1 MSDPKIKEISVSSK
15 RSIQVGSEYF
25 TFECSETID
34 VSEVPF
40 EMIGQV
46 KRDAYERCNL
56 EVDEQCVDA
65 KNI

>member
-1 MSDPKIKEISVSSK
+1 MLEPKIKEISVSSK

-34 VSEVPF
+34 VSQVPF

-46 KRDAYERCNL
+46 KREAYERCNA

-65 KNI
+65 KNL

>member
-34 VSEVPF
+34 VSQVPF
-40 EMIGQV
+40 EMIGQI
-46 KRDAYERCNL
+46 KREAYERCNA

-65 KNI
+65 KNL

>member
-1 MSDPKIKEISVSSK
+1 MLEPKIKEISVSSK

-46 KRDAYERCNL
+46 KREAYERCNT

>member
-1 MSDPKIKEISVSSK
+1 MLEPKVKEISVSSK

-40 EMIGQV
+40 DKIEQI
-46 KRDAYERCNL
+46 KKEAYERCNA
-56 EVDEQCVDA
+56 EVDDQCVDA